1 MVVRDAKRAAI
12 LFFARGVEWTFQT
25 GRTFR
30 TCRTGLTG
38 LCRGIVGREMKKR
51 RLRYRNLLLVG
62 EMWVSNPRPSEP
74 QSDALTS

>member
-1 MVVRDAKRAAI
+1 MVVRDSKRAVI
-12 LFFARGVEWTFQT
+12 LFLTYTPPFLRRVMGVV
-25 GRTFR
+25 GPVGPVG
-30 TCRTGLTG
+30 C
-38 LCRGIVGREMKKR
+38 GIIKKR

>member
-12 LFFARGVEWTFQT
+12 LFLRAGVGPFGPVE
-25 GRTFR
+25 
-30 TCRTGLTG
+30 C
-38 LCRGIVGREMKKR
+38 GITKKEKTS
-51 RLRYRNLLLVG
+51 YQSLLLVG

>member
-12 LFFARGVEWTFQT
+12 LFFARGWVGPF
-25 GRTFR
+25 GHV
-30 TCRTGLTG
+30 GPVPVG
-38 LCRGIVGREMKKR
+38 GIVGREIKKR

>member
-12 LFFARGVEWTFQT
+12 LF
-25 GRTFR
+25 
-30 TCRTGLTG
+30 
-38 LCRGIVGREMKKR
+38 LCRGVVGLSDASDRSDWSDQSEDCGPGKEKEKTSCR
-51 RLRYRNLLLVG
+51 SLLLVG

>member
-1 MVVRDAKRAAI
+1 MVVRDAKRTAI
-12 LFFARGVEWTFQT
+12 LFFARG
-25 GRTFR
+25 GLTFR
-30 TCRTGLTG
+30 TCRTGLTRRTGLTG
-38 LCRGIVGREMKKR
+38 LCRRKVGREMKKR

>member
-30 TCRTGLTG
+30 TCRTGLTRRTG
-38 LCRGIVGREMKKR
+38 LTGLRRGIVGRDNKK
-51 RLRYRNLLLVG
+51 
-62 EMWVSNPRPSEP
+62 EKTSVSKS
-74 QSDALTS
+74 SLGG